1 MKLETNVNVQYKTFT
16 ADMIKSEK
24 MIQWINLVDYQEEIL
39 IIKSLQWVS
48 FKDVIC
54 GSQTLLKGSAT
65 DYGQ

>member
-39 IIKSLQWVS
+39 IIKSLQLS